1 MADTAISALAS
12 ATIPL
17 TGTELVPVV
26 QSSTTD
32 KTTTQDIA
40 NVAKQVSAASRIL
53 GRGSAGGAGLSQ
65 ELTID
70 STLQLTGTVLSV
82 TPGTYGNAQT
92 ANPLSQFA
100 ATTSAQLA
108 GVMTDETGTGSL
120 TFANA
125 PTLINPVVGTQ
136 TAGDN
141 TTKAASTAFTTSA
154 ITTAGAGYGLL
165 ANPLSQFA
173 LTTSAQLISVI
184 SDETG
189 SGSAVFATAP
199 TLVNPVVG
207 TQTAGDNSTLAASTA
222 FVTAALA
229 SPSIP
234 INAQTGTTYTVL
246 ATDRSKHVT
255 FTNSANTS
263 VTLPVATATGFGN
276 GFFFYAENIGT
287 VGVTRITPTTSTIN
301 AAANINLDAGS
312 SAIILSDGANY
323 RAFIIERYGIT
334 VNAQTGTSY
343 AILNA
348 DRGKLITQSNA
359 SASAYT
365 LAAATTP
372 GYTANWF
379 TYVQNTGVGTLTIT
393 PATSTIDGASTL
405 ALTTNQGCLIV
416 SNGTNYFTM
425 RGIGGSGGG
434 VSLSNVNVFTKN
446 QSVSPTVVAS
456 ATGTYTPDASTSNNF
471 QLTLTGNLT
480 LANPTNLT
488 SGMVLNLTLDED
500 ATGGRTITLGTIYKF
515 PGGTV
520 PTWVTTASAKNFISG
535 YYDGTVIR
543 CGSGVGYA

>member
-12 ATIPL
+12 ATVPL

-26 QSSTTD
+26 QSGTTD

-173 LTTSAQLISVI
+173 STTSAQFAGVI

-189 SGSAVFATAP
+189 SGLVVLNNAP

-222 FVTAALA
+222 FVTTALA

-234 INAQTGTTYTVL
+234 INAQTGTTYTIL

-255 FTNSANTS
+255 FSNAATVS
-263 VTLPVATATGFGN
+263 VTLPVASTTGFGN
-276 GFFFYAENIGT
+276 GFFFYAENIG
-287 VGVTRITPTTSTIN
+287 VGAVVITPTTSTIN
-301 AAANINLDAGS
+301 ALTSIFLDSGS
-312 SAIILSDGANY
+312 STLVLSDGTNY
-323 RAFIIERYGIT
+323 RALIIERNGVL

-343 AILNA
+343 TILTG
-348 DRGKLITQSNA
+348 DRGRLITQSNA
-359 SASAYT
+359 AASAYT
-365 LAAATTP
+365 LPVATTIR
-372 GYTANWF
+372 ASWF
-379 TYVQNTGVGTLTIT
+379 TYVQNRGAGTLTIT
-393 PATSTIDGASTL
+393 PTTSTIDGAASL
-405 ALTTNQGCLIV
+405 ALTTNQGCLLV
-416 SNGTNYFTM
+416 SDGTNYFTM

-434 VSLSNVNVFTKN
+434 VSLSTVNVFTKN

-488 SGMVLNLTLDED
+488 SGMVLNFTLDED